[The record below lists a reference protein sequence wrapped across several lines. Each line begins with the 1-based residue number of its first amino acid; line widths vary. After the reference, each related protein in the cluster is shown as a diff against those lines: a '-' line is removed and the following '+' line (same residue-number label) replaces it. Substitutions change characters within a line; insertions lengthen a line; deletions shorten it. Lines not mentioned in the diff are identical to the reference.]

1 MNGPAPEVP
10 RDEDGAPVDKP
21 RADEPAGPSGD
32 ERAVTGEPVETD
44 AGWVTPRQQNVGEGR
59 TATTAN
65 AEPDPA
71 TEAQATG
78 GGPDQEAS

>member
-1 MNGPAPEVP
+1 MIGPAPEVP
-10 RDEDGAPVDKP
+10 RDEDGAPVDEP
-21 RADEPAGPSGD
+21 RAEEPAGPAGD

-65 AEPDPA
+65 AETDPA
-71 TEAQATG
+71 TETRATG
-78 GGPDQEAS
+78 GGPDGEAS